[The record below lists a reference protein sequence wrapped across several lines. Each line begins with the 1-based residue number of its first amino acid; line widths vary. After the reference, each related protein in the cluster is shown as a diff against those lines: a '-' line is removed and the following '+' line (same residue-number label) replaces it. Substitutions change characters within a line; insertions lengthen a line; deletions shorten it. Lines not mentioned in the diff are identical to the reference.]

1 MTKVPYNSADDN
13 KGIALEAANALI
25 EDCAIAWPAFTFTKQ
40 EQRIIEDSKAD
51 IDKYVASMRDA
62 WIMGT
67 NELNADT
74 WQQFVD
80 TVNRMGIQDV
90 LEVYESALQRAYDNG
105 FKDGYHTLNEFD

>member
-1 MTKVPYNSADDN
+1 
-13 KGIALEAANALI
+13 
-25 EDCAIAWPAFTFTKQ
+25 
-40 EQRIIEDSKAD
+40 
-51 IDKYVASMRDA
+51 MRDA

-67 NELNADT
+67 NELNDDT